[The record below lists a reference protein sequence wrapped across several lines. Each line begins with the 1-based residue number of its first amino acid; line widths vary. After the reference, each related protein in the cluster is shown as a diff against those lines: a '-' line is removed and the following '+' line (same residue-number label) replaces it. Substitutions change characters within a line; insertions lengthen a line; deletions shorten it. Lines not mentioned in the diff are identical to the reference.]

1 MSTYL
6 DTLEEYRDFIP
17 DFQDLLEHLEKPM
30 PVYFRINT
38 LKTDLEKA
46 KAFLKAEGVEYQET
60 PIDEVVKVLHH
71 DHQRPLLS
79 YFLGYIYPQAISSCL
94 PVIALDPRPEETV
107 LDLCASPGGKAT
119 YISQRMKDRGFFV
132 ANDRKRGRITS
143 LLSNIKRL
151 GITNTLVTQGR
162 GEHLNLPYSFHKV
175 LVDAPCSGQGRYR
188 IDPNTGLVKHVVKG
202 KTNLS
207 AIQKALIKHAFDML
221 SPGGILVY
229 STCTLNVEEN
239 EEVIEFLLKKRRAS
253 LAPLDLPVE
262 YEPGITS
269 FKEKKYHEQI
279 RLAGRFYPHKIDSV
293 GFFVAKIVK
302 G

>member
-1 MSTYL
+1 MSSYL
-6 DTLEEYRDFIP
+6 DTLEEYRGLIP
-17 DFQDLLEHLEKPM
+17 EFHEFLEHLKKPL

-38 LKTDLEKA
+38 LKTDLVEA
-46 KAFLKAEGVEYQET
+46 KAFLKDEGVYYEET
-60 PIDEVVKVLHH
+60 AIGEVVKVLGH

-107 LDLCASPGGKAT
+107 LDLCAAPGGKAT
-119 YISQRMKDRGFFV
+119 YISQRMQDRGFLV

-143 LLSNIKRL
+143 LLSNVKRL

-162 GEHLNLPYSFHKV
+162 GEHLLLPYSFHKI
-175 LVDAPCSGQGRYR
+175 LVDAPCSGQGKYR
-188 IDPNTGLVKHVVKG
+188 IDPNTGLVKHMVKG

-221 SPGGILVY
+221 MPGGVLVY

-239 EEVIEFLLKKRRAS
+239 EEVVEFLLKKRRAS

-262 YEPGITS
+262 YEPGITH
-269 FKEKKYHEQI
+269 FRGKRYHGQI

>member
-1 MSTYL
+1 MQPFL
-6 DTLEEYRDFIP
+6 KTLEEYRDLIP
-17 DFQDLLEHLEKPM
+17 GFQELLEHLQKPL

-38 LKTDLEKA
+38 LKTNLEKA
-46 KAFLKAEGVEYQET
+46 KAFLKDEGVDFEET
-60 PIDEVVKVLHH
+60 PIDEVVKVLYH

-94 PVIALDPRPEETV
+94 PVLALDPKPGETV
-107 LDLCASPGGKAT
+107 LDLCAAPGGKAT
-119 YISQRMKDRGFFV
+119 YISQKMQDRGFLV

-143 LLSNIKRL
+143 LLSNVKRL

-162 GEHLNLPYSFHKV
+162 GEHLLLPYSFHKV
-175 LVDAPCSGQGRYR
+175 LVDAPCSGQGKYR
-188 IDPNTGLVKHVVKG
+188 IDPNTGQVKHMVKG

-221 SPGGILVY
+221 RPGGILVY

-239 EEVIEFLLKKRRAS
+239 EEVIEFLLNKRRAS

-262 YEPGITS
+262 HEPGITS
-269 FKEKKYHEQI
+269 FKEKRYHEQI

-302 G
+302 